1 LAFSKQ
7 DTSKG
12 RTDIHGFPYWRPTD
26 GDNFRTIKIK
36 AAKNIISLMTE
47 LRELGDGKGAEE
59 IRTYHRA
66 IEILKKEGEK
76 YP

>member
-12 RTDIHGFPYWRPTD
+12 RTDIRGFPYWRPSE
-26 GDNFRTIKIK
+26 GDNFRTTQIK
-36 AAKNIISLMTE
+36 AAKNIISLMSE
-47 LRELGDGKGAEE
+47 LRQLGDGNDPKE
-59 IRTYHRA
+59 IHAYHRA